1 MTATEDRW
9 TVDNDTRLR
18 DPNGMR
24 RLLLHSDADLFRSAL
39 DNEYARRALPDGVE
53 LHSDGSL
60 WALGRNI
67 PHDWERRYCDDGRWM
82 RDGAVCFS
90 GGMYEVRPP
99 QEPPT
104 VRVPWG
110 TDLIGHT
117 PAAAPPDDRWPIQAI
132 WYDED
137 RGCCYGSHEAR
148 MDLDGWWGVSTD
160 GTVEVL
166 A

>member
-9 TVDNDTRLR
+9 TVD
-18 DPNGMR
+18 
-24 RLLLHSDADLFRSAL
+24 DADWLCIPLGSRVLRLSPSEVALFRSAL
-39 DNEYARRALPDGVE
+39 DNEYARRNLPDGVE
-53 LHSDGSL
+53 LHSDGTL

-67 PHDWERRYCDDGRWM
+67 PDGWGRRYCDDGRWM

-104 VRVPWG
+104 VRVPLHEVHGRRLAGYSWPVG
-110 TDLIGHT
+110 LIGMDAEGLWW
-117 PAAAPPDDRWPIQAI
+117 AAASAD
-132 WYDED
+132 
-137 RGCCYGSHEAR
+137 HAR
-148 MDLDGWWGVSTD
+148 LALTVDPD